1 MSEDKKELIG
11 AIVNKLNESSIS
23 DLHQLVEILYE
34 EELKQLN
41 ITN

>member
-1 MSEDKKELIG
+1 MSDDKKELIG
-11 AIVNKLNESSIS
+11 AIVSKLNESTIS
-23 DLHQLVEILYE
+23 DQHQLVEILYE